1 MQFAD
6 KKNVAEVIANG
17 MPGTCSNNSWWNRRH
32 PLVDPVDPIIFFQFF
47 LAPVAKKSLKNIN
60 LYVVVYKANGRLA
73 NPYCFWSPTP
83 PKKTKPTPEAA
94 NQWSGRPGGCTLAGQ
109 LAKFRAQLQ
118 ENGLARI
125 AKSGTK
131 QNYLTDVLHPP
142 PLFVFPSVPKM
153 ACGAACVDGWDR
165 KGEKWDEMRWN

>member
-1 MQFAD
+1 MECLELVQTTVD
-6 KKNVAEVIANG
+6 ETDVI
-17 MPGTCSNNSWWNRRH
+17 PWLTQ
-32 PLVDPVDPIIFFQFF
+32 LIQLFFFIFFWPQ
-47 LAPVAKKSLKNIN
+47 LQKNHWKTLMFTLSCTRQTAGWRIHI
-60 LYVVVYKANGRLA
+60 AFGRR
-73 NPYCFWSPTP
+73 PQ
-83 PKKTKPTPEAA
+83 KKTKPTPEAA